1 MQPDSA
7 WFSGGKRTR
16 AGIFALAAF
25 NINNIRH
32 VCVCVYYNQYCDAA
46 ATVAAAAA
54 TSAAATSTATAQM
67 QLVFELNIALP
78 LATTTAIVKA
88 LCSADRILSIAC
100 SSATMFM
107 HLQNVCSF
115 GTRACSLGL

>member
-16 AGIFALAAF
+16 AGIFALAAV

-54 TSAAATSTATAQM
+54 TSVVSQSVGGSGASTARQRQRQQAEAEAAGSSSGSSHSHRTDATRFR
-67 QLVFELNIALP
+67 VKYCITTGDDNCNCKSAL
-78 LATTTAIVKA
+78 
-88 LCSADRILSIAC
+88 
-100 SSATMFM
+100 
-107 HLQNVCSF
+107 
-115 GTRACSLGL
+115 

>member
-54 TSAAATSTATAQM
+54 AATSAAATSTATAQM
-67 QLVFELNIALP
+67 QLVF
-78 LATTTAIVKA
+78 LAAQHVVSASTAAI
-88 LCSADRILSIAC
+88 D
-100 SSATMFM
+100 
-107 HLQNVCSF
+107 
-115 GTRACSLGL
+115 